1 MARAAY
7 SKASFILLDDPLSAV
22 DAPTARH
29 LFEKCILGALKGRTV
44 LLVSHS
50 ASLVLP
56 RSDFVVVLLNGSIV
70 ASGPPKEIMENKN
83 ILDFVSNSTEV
94 EFETSDKPESPTDMS
109 VSAEG
114 TNIIDK
120 EGKAAGAI
128 KFETYVAYLQA
139 CGGWQFIFWISAAF
153 SITTAASFL
162 ETWWIQ
168 QWTDSDQ
175 LGTEHSS
182 LYYISIFGI
191 ICFIEM
197 LANIIQYV
205 VQFHGGWHASKMLH
219 HNLLDAILGAPL
231 RFFEVTPVG
240 RLINRFSKD
249 LSDIDTGVM
258 WTVIR
263 FGTLIF
269 SAVSSLII
277 VSYVTPMFLF
287 AIVLQFFYSWFA
299 RIYLS
304 SSRELKRIES
314 VSSSPI
320 YAQFSEMINGMQTIR
335 AYGSQNRLELQM
347 REKVDSNH
355 RAFFYLFVTNRWLF
369 FRNSVLSGLVVAV
382 AGIYFFV
389 LLILG
394 LSVIL
399 TGVSAGLAG
408 LAFTFANQLTSK
420 MSSIV
425 QIHAHMEMSMNSV
438 ERVEEYS
445 RIAQEPPAI
454 VEEFRPPKYW
464 PREGK
469 IEFKN
474 LSIRYDKNLPL
485 VLRNVSFTV
494 FPQEK
499 VGIVGRTG
507 AGKSTLSLALF
518 RILPF
523 DSGTIEIDS
532 IDISKIGLKDLRS
545 NLTVIAQ
552 DATLFEGKL
561 MDLTSYRHHS
571 LQFRC
576 NG

>member
-7 SKASFILLDDPLSAV
+7 SRASYVLLDDPLSAV

-29 LFEKCILGALKGRTV
+29 LFEKCILGAFNGRTV

-56 RSDFVVVLLNGSIV
+56 RSDFVVVLENGSILI
-70 ASGPPKEIMENKN
+70 SGTPKDVMHNKN
-83 ILDFVSNSTEV
+83 VLEFVSNSGEMTE
-94 EFETSDKPESPTDMS
+94 ENSQKPESAGDLS

-114 TNIIDK
+114 TSLIDK

-128 KFETYVAYLQA
+128 KFETYVAYLKA
-139 CGGWQFIFWISAAF
+139 CGGWKFIFWISLAF

-168 QWTDSDQ
+168 QWTDSNNIGSQ
-175 LGTEHSS
+175 YSS
-182 LYYISIFGI
+182 LYYISVFGI

-219 HNLLDAILGAPL
+219 HRLLEAILGASL

-277 VSYVTPMFLF
+277 VSYVTPQFLF

-299 RIYLS
+299 KIYLS

-335 AYGSQNRLELQM
+335 AYGSQYRLELQM

-382 AGIYFFV
+382 AGI
-389 LLILG
+389 
-394 LSVIL
+394 
-399 TGVSAGLAG
+399 
-408 LAFTFANQLTSK
+408 
-420 MSSIV
+420 
-425 QIHAHMEMSMNSV
+425 
-438 ERVEEYS
+438 
-445 RIAQEPPAI
+445 
-454 VEEFRPPKYW
+454 
-464 PREGK
+464 
-469 IEFKN
+469 
-474 LSIRYDKNLPL
+474 
-485 VLRNVSFTV
+485 
-494 FPQEK
+494 
-499 VGIVGRTG
+499 
-507 AGKSTLSLALF
+507 
-518 RILPF
+518 
-523 DSGTIEIDS
+523 
-532 IDISKIGLKDLRS
+532 
-545 NLTVIAQ
+545 
-552 DATLFEGKL
+552 
-561 MDLTSYRHHS
+561 
-571 LQFRC
+571 
-576 NG
+576 